1 LDKDGH
7 HFQLDLGSDA
17 CQGDSGGPLLKWVGT
32 KMQRAFLIGIVS
44 RGEGCGQKNKAGNY
58 KQTDR
63 QTDTKR
69 DTNIERQTHR
79 ETDT

>member
-1 LDKDGH
+1 M
-7 HFQLDLGSDA
+7 DLGSDA

-44 RGEGCGQKNKAGNY
+44 RGDGCGQKNKAGIF

-63 QTDTKR
+63 QTDTYR
-69 DTNIERQTHR
+69 DINLETQTQR
-79 ETDT
+79 KTDTYIDTT